1 MKFFCHIF
9 FTFKPS
15 LVEGII
21 KPGNCPVVEDIPLEC
36 PESDDEEQCLTDD
49 ACEGDMRCCSDGCM
63 LKCTPVEPAIL
74 VQKGEVGDPGDAGN
88 DVIIIH
94 TPFFSRCLLFSD
106 YNLFY

>member
-1 MKFFCHIF
+1 M
-9 FTFKPS
+9 
-15 LVEGII
+15 EGII

-63 LKCTPVEPAIL
+63 LKCTPVEPAVL

-88 DVIIIH
+88 DVIIILCFH
-94 TPFFSRCLLFSD
+94 GASYSLTIIFSIEGP
-106 YNLFY
+106 LFYFS